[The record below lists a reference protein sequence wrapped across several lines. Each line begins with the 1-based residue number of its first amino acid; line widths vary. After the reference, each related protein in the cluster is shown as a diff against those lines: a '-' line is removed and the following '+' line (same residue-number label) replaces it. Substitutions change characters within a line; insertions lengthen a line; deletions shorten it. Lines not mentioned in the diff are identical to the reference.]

1 MKPRVTPGKMC
12 MDDRI
17 FKNLPPSKFFF
28 ESFEKPLKV
37 GLFLLYN
44 VHKENLFQF
53 QIRFFSHNEIL
64 FQELLVLYISEFK
77 P

>member
-17 FKNLPPSKFFF
+17 FKNLPPLKFF
-28 ESFEKPLKV
+28 LKV
-37 GLFLLYN
+37 LKIREILFVFVVQCTQRELVSISN
-44 VHKENLFQF
+44 PS
-53 QIRFFSHNEIL
+53 FSHNEIL